1 MQRQGGS
8 RFLNKFTLL
17 IVISVLSYLQLVL
30 HIFHWDNGGV
40 ITPST
45 APPVRSST
53 VLVPENDRNA
63 VDPSD
68 ASQGPPRLAMC
79 FFGQVKNIADD
90 HIRRFMEHVVH
101 PLMTYYPQI
110 DVYLHTYNMERFSNP
125 RNGEH
130 NVTID
135 VVSSLEH
142 LVTTLRQMGPPG
154 RVSLKGLNIT
164 EPLDADRHFR
174 PLEFYLSRGD
184 PWDNEGI
191 SMFNLLRQL
200 YSLDQVTQQ
209 WESDK
214 EPNYYT
220 AVVYTRPD
228 LLFHTRLP
236 LVASENGAR
245 HILSP
250 NSIYAAPFDDEHGQ
264 ALNDRFAFGAPDV
277 MRIYGHRMRYIEPYF
292 DRYPEASLWSE
303 KFLHKVMVQMYGFAY
318 TRLENFFFSRVRAD
332 GSYRNTR

>member
-1 MQRQGGS
+1 
-8 RFLNKFTLL
+8 
-17 IVISVLSYLQLVL
+17 
-30 HIFHWDNGGV
+30 
-40 ITPST
+40 
-45 APPVRSST
+45 
-53 VLVPENDRNA
+53 
-63 VDPSD
+63 
-68 ASQGPPRLAMC
+68 MC

-90 HIRRFMEHVVH
+90 HGRKFMEHVVR

-110 DVYLHTYNMERFSNP
+110 DVYLHTYNIERFSNP

-135 VVSSLEH
+135 VVSSLER
-142 LVTTLRQMGPPG
+142 LVTMLRQMGPPG

-209 WESDK
+209 WENDK
-214 EPNYYT
+214 ELSHYA

-228 LLFHTRLP
+228 LLFHTQLP
-236 LVASENGAR
+236 LKASRDGAR
-245 HILSP
+245 HALSP
-250 NSIYAAPFDDEHGQ
+250 NSIYSAPFDDELGQ
-264 ALNDRFAFGAPDV
+264 ALNDRFAFGTPDV

-292 DRYPEASLWSE
+292 DQDRQASLWSE
-303 KFLHKVMVQMYGFAY
+303 KFLHKVMVEMHGFAY
-318 TRLENFFFSRVRAD
+318 ARLEHFFFSRVRAD
-332 GSYRNTR
+332 GSYRSTR